1 MVGQAT
7 RRWWALGA
15 TALAVMAVGL
25 DATVLNLALP
35 TLARELRASSD
46 ELQWFVA
53 SYALA
58 LAAGMLP
65 GGLLGDR
72 YGRKRLF
79 LLALTAFGLG
89 SVGCAFAP
97 SPAALIAARTALGVS
112 AAFLV
117 TMSLSLITVL
127 FSEGERPRAIGVWA
141 AANFLALPLG
151 PILGG
156 WLLTNFWWGWVF
168 LINVPV
174 VALGLAAVTLVVP
187 ESLSERRPGLDPI
200 GVVSSSSGLAAL
212 TYGLITAGQAG
223 WTDAHAVLFMA
234 IGVAL
239 VVAFVLW
246 ERRLGARPDGQP
258 LVDVSL
264 FGSRRFTWGTLLA
277 GLGIVGMFGALF
289 AIPQYL
295 QGVRGLDAQGA
306 GFRLLPMIAGIVVGA
321 APADRLVGQIG
332 AKLTVAL
339 GFVMLAAAT
348 AVGSLTTMASGDIFT
363 ALWVFG
369 CGAGMGIVLSTAA
382 SAALSELSAERSGV
396 GSALMQAVQKMGGP
410 FGVAVMG
417 SILVAAYRSH
427 LDQAGLAP
435 IQAAAAQ
442 KSVFAGIALAQQAGS
457 APLLASVREAFV
469 AGMDAMLLAS
479 AGVAIAGAALAL
491 VFMPGRSTAREKDV
505 DGPELQHVA

>member
-1 MVGQAT
+1 MGQGT

-15 TALAVMAVGL
+15 IAMALMAVGL

-35 TLARELRASSD
+35 TLARDLRASSD

-53 SYALA
+53 AYALA

-79 LLALTAFGLG
+79 LLALASFGLG
-89 SVGCAFAP
+89 SIACAFAP
-97 SPAALIAARTALGVS
+97 SPAALIAARAALGAS

-127 FSEGERPRAIGVWA
+127 FTESERPRAIGIWA

-174 VALGLAAVTLVVP
+174 VALGLAAVTIAVP
-187 ESLSERRPGLDPI
+187 ESRSDRRPGLDPV
-200 GVVSSSSGLAAL
+200 GVVTSSAGLAAL

-223 WTDAHAVLFMA
+223 WTDARAMLFMTL
-234 IGVAL
+234 GVAL
-239 VVAFVLW
+239 IAAFVLW
-246 ERRLGARPDGQP
+246 ERRLGARPNGQP
-258 LVDVSL
+258 LVDLSL
-264 FGSRRFTWGTLLA
+264 FASRRFTWGTLLA

-295 QGVRGLDAQGA
+295 QGVRGLDAQGT
-306 GFRLLPMIAGIVVGA
+306 GFRLLPMIAGIIAGA
-321 APADRLVGQIG
+321 APADRLAARSG
-332 AKLTVAL
+332 AKFSVVLGFAILAVATVA
-339 GFVMLAAAT
+339 GSTTTVAT
-348 AVGSLTTMASGDIFT
+348 GDLFT
-363 ALWVFG
+363 ALWIFG
-369 CGAGMGIVLSTAA
+369 SGAGMGVALATAA

-417 SILVAAYRSH
+417 SILNAAYRTH
-427 LDQAGLAP
+427 LDVGGLPTAA
-435 IQAAAAQ
+435 AAAAQ
-442 KSVFAGIALAQQAGS
+442 RSVFAGIALAQQTGS
-457 APLLASVREAFV
+457 APLLASVRESFV
-469 AGMDAMLLAS
+469 AGMDAMLVAS
-479 AGVAIAGAALAL
+479 AGVSIAGAVLGL
-491 VFMPGRSTAREKDV
+491 IFMPGRASASVAEADH
-505 DGPELQHVA
+505 PELQHVA